1 MKLILMAYKNSKS
14 NEKIELELKKL
25 KSLLCKIKI
34 AYNNLFNRKIFFA
47 VFLPEIHANNT
58 A

>member
-1 MKLILMAYKNSKS
+1 MKPILMAYKNSKS

-34 AYNNLFNRKIFFA
+34 TYNNLSNRKILFA

>member
-1 MKLILMAYKNSKS
+1 MAYKNSKS

-34 AYNNLFNRKIFFA
+34 AYNNLFYREKDS
-47 VFLPEIHANNT
+47 LPF
-58 A
+58 